1 MDDFRTKMLNGGHIR
16 HLVDYTKMS
25 TAFPGVDFEGG
36 VQYFLYDQKYE
47 GPCEYTLFQGE
58 TQMPTVKRELG
69 AYDIFIR
76 DHVAVG
82 ILDKVIS
89 RGEPSISDIL
99 TNREQFKIDRKSAV

>member
-58 TQMPTVKRELG
+58 TQMTTVKRELG

-76 DHVAVG
+76 DQEIGRASCRERGCKYVKISVGAV
-82 ILDKVIS
+82 K
-89 RGEPSISDIL
+89 
-99 TNREQFKIDRKSAV
+99 